1 VSREK
6 QARKEERETPMGS
19 APFEGHLW
27 SAGAHDW
34 AEIQEGMLRPAYLA
48 VFDALGVGPGMRL
61 LDIGCGAGMAA
72 QLASARGARV
82 SGLDAAP
89 ASIEIARGRAPE
101 GDFHTGDMER
111 LPFADAAFDAVT
123 SFNAIQF
130 AADPVAALRQAR
142 RVSAPGGRVAVVVWG
157 EPQDAEHAVTM
168 AAVAALMP
176 PPPSGAPGPFAL
188 SAPGKLEAALTQAG
202 LRPMNSGLVQC
213 PFVYPDAEA
222 AWRGLSGAGPYI
234 AAMRHCGEETVKRTV
249 LASLAPFATP
259 DGGYQQNNTFRYVI
273 ASM

>member
-1 VSREK
+1 
-6 QARKEERETPMGS
+6 MGS
-19 APFEGHLW
+19 APFEGPLW

-34 AEIQEGMLRPAYLA
+34 AEVQEGMLRPAYLA

-72 QLASARGARV
+72 QLAVARGARV

-89 ASIEIARGRAPE
+89 ASIEISRGRAPD
-101 GDFHTGDMER
+101 GDFHVGDMEK

-130 AADPVAALRQAR
+130 ATDPVAALRQAL

-176 PPPSGAPGPFAL
+176 PPPGAPGPFAL
-188 SAPGKLEAALTQAG
+188 SASGKLEAVLAQAG
-202 LRPMNSGLVQC
+202 LQPISSDLVQC

-222 AWRGLSGAGPYI
+222 AWRGLSGAGPYV
-234 AAMRHCGEETVKRTV
+234 AAMRHCGEEAVRRTI
-249 LASLAPFATP
+249 LASLAPFATL
-259 DGGYQQNNTFRYVI
+259 DGGYRQNNTFRYVI
-273 ASM
+273 ASANAVSYQG